1 MEKWKTTERSG
12 EMLIVINQNIVFRPL
27 KKKKKSVIVRISTC
41 STTII
46 ELIYC
51 KHSVCFRKVGKS
63 CALFFLGI
71 QIFVCFFQNAQT
83 FSFPDLKIE
92 AKQVCV
98 LIEQENI

>member
-27 KKKKKSVIVRISTC
+27 KKKTFSLFLKSLEILCIVFSLNSNFC
-41 STTII
+41 
-46 ELIYC
+46 
-51 KHSVCFRKVGKS
+51 
-63 CALFFLGI
+63 LF
-71 QIFVCFFQNAQT
+71 FFQNAQT